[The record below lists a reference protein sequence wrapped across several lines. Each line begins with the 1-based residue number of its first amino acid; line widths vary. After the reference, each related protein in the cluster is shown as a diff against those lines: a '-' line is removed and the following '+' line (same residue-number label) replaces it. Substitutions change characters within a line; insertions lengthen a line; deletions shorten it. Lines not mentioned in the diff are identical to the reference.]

1 MFSLMQYKS
10 ATASEIGAFKLVLKV
25 PTENDGAEVYGGI
38 KTPKTSLTKRC
49 VLRDHFRLEF
59 HQKLKGRFMFT
70 T

>member
-25 PTENDGAEVYGGI
+25 PTEIDGSKLYGGI